1 MRSLLRD
8 YSIAG
13 FAASA
18 ILFHFA
24 NTAILPLLGIRLSA
38 THPHESTLYM
48 SACIAL
54 PIRGVLYTLT
64 NNPYL
69 LVSIQILDGL
79 GAGI

>member
-1 MRSLLRD
+1 LRSLLRD
-8 YSIAG
+8 YRIAV
-13 FAASA
+13 FAACA

-24 NTAILPLLGIRLSA
+24 NTAMLSLLGMRLSA
-38 THPHESTLYM
+38 AHPHESTLYM

-69 LVSIQILDGL
+69 LYTEHRFSTV
-79 GAGI
+79 